1 MSKSMVCAIAVVL
14 LLGLVLSG
22 CAKQVSQPGPG
33 GPPPAGQ
40 TRYGQAPQG
49 QVSVGPLAGKRI
61 GVSLLNK
68 QHVFYQDLERAMR
81 DAAAKEGCEL
91 IIESAEFDSK
101 LQDDQVDNFIVQ
113 KVDAMILCPADS
125 ASVVGAI
132 EKANAAGI
140 PVFTCDIAAHGGKVV
155 AHIASDNLQG
165 GRLAAE
171 YLAKLL
177 KGKGKVLVID
187 HPAVESVQ
195 LRTKGFDE
203 VMAKYPG
210 IKVVAKQPAEGQRAK
225 ARDVM
230 ENMLLAHPDL
240 DGVFG
245 INDDSALGALAACRA
260 HKGAENIVIVGY
272 DATPEAIGE
281 ILAGSQL
288 KADVAQFPYK
298 MGVTTITTIRRY
310 FAGEKVPS
318 FVPIPV
324 EILDKPAFEK
334 LKAEGRL
341 KQINGQW
348 TLVQG

>member
-1 MSKSMVCAIAVVL
+1 MNKPVGRGVVVIL
-14 LLGLVLSG
+14 LLGLAVTG
-22 CAKQVSQPGPG
+22 CARKPPEAGPVSGPS
-33 GPPPAGQ
+33 PSRPAP
-40 TRYGQAPQG
+40 A
-49 QVSVGPLAGKRI
+49 GPLAGKRI

-91 IIESAEFDSK
+91 IVESAEFDSK

-113 KVDAMILCPADS
+113 KVDAMVLCPADS

-187 HPAVESVQ
+187 HPSVESVQ

-260 HKGAENIVIVGY
+260 HKGAEKIVIVGY

-288 KADVAQFPYK
+288 KADVAQFPYT

-310 FAGEKVPS
+310 FAGEKVGG

-324 EILDKPAFEK
+324 RILDKPALED
-334 LKAEGRL
+334 LKAQGKL

-348 TLVQG
+348 TLVQE